1 MGETERIE
9 LVGLGFTAGY
19 RNRSFAAAIGPGGD
33 DVVLFSES
41 AQEGFTRAGNYW
53 RLRVHRSDLESLTL
67 LRTVG
72 AFGGEPCL
80 VLDEDD
86 GDGADEEGGLHIAYL
101 GHSGTRAETI
111 GYWLVDH
118 GAYEVVVP
126 REDVHAIRVERVPV
140 PTSGAEQPDG
150 RDRDDGAPDGQAEPS
165 DR

>member
-1 MGETERIE
+1 MSE
-9 LVGLGFTAGY
+9 LEPVGLGFIARY
-19 RNRSFAAAIGPGGD
+19 RDQTYAAAIGPDGG

-41 AQEGFTRAGNYW
+41 PEEGFTKAGGYW
-53 RLRVHRSDLESLTL
+53 RLQVGRSDLEWLTL

-86 GDGADEEGGLHIAYL
+86 GPDGGLHIAYT
-101 GHSGTRAETI
+101 GHSGMKAEAL

-126 REDVHAIRVERVPV
+126 RDEVHSIRVERVAV
-140 PTSGAEQPDG
+140 PPAGDSAEDFSGDFSG
-150 RDRDDGAPDGQAEPS
+150 GF
-165 DR
+165 

>member
-1 MGETERIE
+1 MNEAEP
-9 LVGLGFTAGY
+9 VGLGFIARY
-19 RNRSFAAAIGPGGD
+19 RDQTYAAAVGPDSD

-41 AQEGFTRAGNYW
+41 PEAGFAKAGGYW
-53 RLRVHRSDLESLTL
+53 RLRVRRTDLEGLTL

-86 GDGADEEGGLHIAYL
+86 ADGLHIAYT
-101 GHSGTRAETI
+101 GHSGMKAEAL

-126 REDVHAIRVERVPV
+126 REEVHSIRVERIPV
-140 PTSGAEQPDG
+140 PTS
-150 RDRDDGAPDGQAEPS
+150 RDQDPS
-165 DR
+165 DL

>member
-1 MGETERIE
+1 MTDIE
-9 LVGLGFTAGY
+9 PAGLGFVAAY
-19 RNRSFAAAIGPGGD
+19 RDQTYAAAIGPEND

-41 AQEGFTRAGNYW
+41 ADEGFVKVGSYW
-53 RLRVHRSDLESLTL
+53 RLTVRRSDLESLTL

-86 GDGADEEGGLHIAYL
+86 SGEVDGLHIAYT
-101 GHSGTRAETI
+101 GHSGMKAEAL

-126 REDVHAIRVERVPV
+126 RDEVHSIRVERVPV
-140 PTSGAEQPDG
+140 PTTGDQD
-150 RDRDDGAPDGQAEPS
+150 PS
-165 DR
+165 DL

>member
-1 MGETERIE
+1 MSDIE
-9 LVGLGFTAGY
+9 PVGLGFIARY
-19 RNRSFAAAIGPGGD
+19 RDQTFAAAIGAD
-33 DVVLFSES
+33 DEVVLFSES
-41 AQEGFTRAGNYW
+41 AEEGFSQAGAYW
-53 RLRVHRSDLESLTL
+53 RLRVRRGDVTALTL

-86 GDGADEEGGLHIAYL
+86 SGEVDGLHIAYT
-101 GHSGTRAETI
+101 GHSGVKAEAL

-126 REDVHAIRVERVPV
+126 RDEVHAIRVERVPV
-140 PTSGAEQPDG
+140 PSSDQDL
-150 RDRDDGAPDGQAEPS
+150 RDPWDPGDPS

>member
-1 MGETERIE
+1 MTGIE
-9 LVGLGFTAGY
+9 PVGLGFVARHRGQTY
-19 RNRSFAAAIGPGGD
+19 AAAIGPDSD
-33 DVVLFSES
+33 DVVLFSE
-41 AQEGFTRAGNYW
+41 APEEGFAKAGGYW
-53 RLRVHRSDLESLTL
+53 RLSVRRSDLEELTL

-86 GDGADEEGGLHIAYL
+86 GGDGSDEGGLHIAYT
-101 GHSGTRAETI
+101 GHSGQKAETL

-126 REDVHAIRVERVPV
+126 RDEVHSIRVERVPV
-140 PTSGAEQPDG
+140 PTTADQ
-150 RDRDDGAPDGQAEPS
+150 QPS